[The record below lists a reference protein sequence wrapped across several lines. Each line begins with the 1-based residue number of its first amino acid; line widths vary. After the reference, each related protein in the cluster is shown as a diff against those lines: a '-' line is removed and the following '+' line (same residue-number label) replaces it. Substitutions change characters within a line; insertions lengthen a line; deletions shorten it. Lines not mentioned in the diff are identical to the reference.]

1 MVQNSGTISTLTL
14 PALRELE
21 VSILELEPMIDL
33 VKRSGCRITTLALHT
48 GFHSDPTILSRF
60 LKVIPSLLVLDLSLK
75 DCVASFSVVF
85 ETLIEHG
92 EHLPVLTELIL
103 PPIHLSS
110 DNSVL
115 KLIDFLQRR
124 RHPRFI
130 SPTTCAIESVVFV
143 GDSQPLPT
151 EIQSLQR
158 GGLRISF
165 RQCE

>member
-1 MVQNSGTISTLTL
+1 MVQNRGTISTLTL

-21 VSILELEPMIDL
+21 ASIIELEPMIDL
-33 VKRSGCRITTLALHT
+33 VITLAFHT

-85 ETLIEHG
+85 ETLIEQG

-110 DNSVL
+110 DASVF
-115 KLIDFLQRR
+115 KLIDFLRRR
-124 RHPRFI
+124 RHPHFI
-130 SPTTCAIESVVFV
+130 SPTTCAIESVIFV
-143 GDSQPLPT
+143 GDPQPLPT
-151 EIQSLQR
+151 EIQILQR